1 MEHRSSFG
9 FRRFVRC
16 VLWFGGMGLLHS
28 GCWAT
33 WSELKKE
40 QHLREELGRQFQAYK
55 QEQSRQE
62 RIFQQQ
68 YKKDMAQQA
77 GVLAQIR
84 MQSTQVQELI
94 DKLQKQVQQGQ
105 GGVAEMLVTLQN
117 LQAKFQASLGQID
130 ELQKQMREILLK
142 KPDKD
147 QRYTELLKKYE
158 ELLKSQQAL
167 AEQAIP
173 ARMFASA
180 RDAFKKQDYDKALAL
195 FRQFTQRFGTHDLAD
210 NAYLYIGDILR
221 QRNQFNAAIIEYDEL
236 VKRYPQGSEVPV
248 ALFRL
253 GFLHYK
259 LGLCTDGR
267 KYFRRLMILRGRAP
281 KLAEEAQTFYREH
294 RRLCKG
300 KSQRSRRRRVRAR
313 RSDED

>member
-1 MEHRSSFG
+1 MGSALLSRWTWCH
-9 FRRFVRC
+9 
-16 VLWFGGMGLLHS
+16 VLFLAIMNLIHT

-40 QHLREELGRQFQAYK
+40 QHLREELNRQFLVYK
-55 QEQSRQE
+55 QEQNKREQL
-62 RIFQQQ
+62 FLQQ
-68 YKKDMAQQA
+68 YKKDMAQQV
-77 GVLAQIR
+77 GVLAQMR
-84 MQSTQVQELI
+84 LQSTRVQELI
-94 DKLQKQVQQGQ
+94 DTLQKQVQQGQ

-117 LQAKFQASLGQID
+117 LQSKFQSSLGQID
-130 ELQKQMREILLK
+130 DMQKQMREILTK
-142 KPDKD
+142 KPDQD

-173 ARMFASA
+173 AKMFASA
-180 RDAFKKQDYDKALAL
+180 RDAFKKQDYDKASAL

-210 NAYLYIGDILR
+210 NAYLYLGDILR
-221 QRNQFNAAIIEYDEL
+221 QRKQWNAAIIEYDEL

-253 GFLHYK
+253 GMLHYK
-259 LGLCTDGR
+259 LGLCVRGR
-267 KYFRRLMILRGRAP
+267 QYFRRLMILRSRAP

-294 RRLCKG
+294 RRLCKAQ
-300 KSQRSRRRRVRAR
+300 KKRSRR
-313 RSDED
+313 SDDD